1 MRRFILGLDEGTTS
15 ARGVLYNIDKNEI
28 VDIENLPIKQYY
40 PKNGWVEQDAKEIY
54 KKIVKVSKTLFK
66 RNNLEKNELLGVGI
80 TNQRETIV
88 AWNRETGEP
97 ICKAIVWQ
105 CRRTTDAIS
114 KLSEKNRKIIKEK
127 TGLIANPYFSASKM
141 KWILDNIKEAKI
153 LAKQNNLCFG
163 TVDTFLNFKLTKNFV
178 TDTTNASRTMLMN
191 IHTLDWD
198 DELLKMFKI
207 PRNTLP
213 KICSSDA
220 NFGTAKE
227 LFNAPICAMIG
238 DQMASMIGQ
247 GAIENGNSKVTFGT
261 GAFILTNIGSSAK
274 KNLPNL
280 LTTVACTLENKT
292 QYAIEGSVY
301 SACSAI
307 NWLEKN
313 LKCFEDVSTTSNMAK
328 SLKDNCGVYFVPAF
342 TGLGAPYWNNE
353 ARAAIVGMNFDTDQ
367 RHIVRACLESMAYNT
382 KAIVDEM
389 KAHGQKMKVV
399 SVDGGASKNEFV
411 LQFLADMLNQK
422 VVKSKNS
429 ESTVLGAIYVAM
441 LSLKIINLS
450 DIKTLS
456 ESNKI
461 FTPKLNELER
471 KKYYNGW
478 VNAIR
483 KI

>member
-15 ARGVLYNIDKNEI
+15 ARGVLYDVDKNEI

-40 PKNGWVEQDAKEIY
+40 PQSGWVEQDADEIY
-54 KKIVKVSKTLFK
+54 RKIVKVSKTLFK
-66 RNNLEKNELLGVGI
+66 KNNLQKGELLGIGI
-80 TNQRETIV
+80 TNQRETVV

-105 CRRTTDAIS
+105 CRRTSDMID
-114 KLSEKNRKIIKEK
+114 KFSEKIKMLIKDK

-141 KWILDNIKEAKI
+141 KWILDNVKEAKQ
-153 LAKQNNLCFG
+153 LAKQNKLCFG
-163 TVDTFLNFKLTKNFV
+163 TIDCFLNFKLTQNFV

-191 IHTLDWD
+191 LHTLDWD
-198 DELLKMFKI
+198 DELLKLFKI
-207 PRNTLP
+207 PKNSLP

-220 NFGTAKE
+220 NFGIAKQ
-227 LFNAPICAMIG
+227 LMDAPICAMIG
-238 DQMASMIGQ
+238 DQMSSMIGQ
-247 GAIENGNSKVTFGT
+247 GAIENGSSKVTFGT

-307 NWLEKN
+307 NWLEQN
-313 LKCFEDVSTTSNMAK
+313 LKCFEDVDSTADMAK
-328 SLKDNCGVYFVPAF
+328 SLKDNGGVYFVPAF
-342 TGLGAPYWNNE
+342 TGLGAPYWNND

-389 KAHGQKMKVV
+389 KKHGQKMKVV

-441 LSLKIINLS
+441 LSLKLIKLS

-461 FTPKLNELER
+461 FTPKLSEADR
-471 KKYYNGW
+471 KKFYSGW
-478 VNAIR
+478 EQAIR